1 MQNLT
6 GHAYAS
12 AELSHNKATPALIS
26 EFSQRAT
33 KLLCTRKIVLF
44 ERGEPAKQVYLVRS
58 GRVELTMPITSDEAM
73 AFRAAEG
80 SIVGLPAAFSN
91 EPYSLTALA
100 YRGAELEEM
109 DRRQFWEML
118 ISKPALSLDVLKI
131 LASETRSARI
141 AIVDVRSKHRH
152 GNRRKGD

>member
-1 MQNLT
+1 MHHLI
-6 GHAYAS
+6 GHACAS
-12 AELSHNKATPALIS
+12 AELSDNKATPELIA
-26 EFSQRAT
+26 EFSQRTT
-33 KLLCTRKIVLF
+33 KLVCTRKLVLF
-44 ERGEPAKQVYLVRS
+44 ERGEPAKQVYLIRS
-58 GRVELTMPITSDEAM
+58 GKVELTMPITSGEAM
-73 AFRAAEG
+73 GFRAAVG

-100 YRGAELEEM
+100 YKGAELEEM

-131 LASETRSARI
+131 LTSETRSARI
-141 AIVDVRSKHRH
+141 AIVDVRSKHRR